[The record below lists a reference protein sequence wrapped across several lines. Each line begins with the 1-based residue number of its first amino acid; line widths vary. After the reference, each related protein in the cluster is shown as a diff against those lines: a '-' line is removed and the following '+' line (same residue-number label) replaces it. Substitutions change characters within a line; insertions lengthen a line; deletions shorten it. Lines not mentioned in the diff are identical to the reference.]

1 MNRGDRREAIFRDEK
16 DPDLFLKTLG
26 ECCTRSAFR
35 VHAYCLMPN
44 HFHLVLETPRGNLT
58 SGMQWFLGTYSA
70 RFNRKHKYFGH
81 VFSGRYK
88 AVLISRSSGYLRAA
102 CHYVHLNPARA
113 RLLRPDQP
121 LEAFRW
127 SSYPAYIGPRR
138 GRPAWLRTDRFLAE
152 LHLTADTPATRQRL
166 REHMERWR
174 AAEDQSEYKAFR
186 RGWFAGPTEE
196 KRELLEIIEA
206 NKTSAHY
213 GEELRESDLLHAER
227 MLREQLRD
235 RGLTVQASV
244 QASVLTFY
252 TTALNGFT
260 THDCTPGFVHS
271 LRWSKRVTP
280 AKALEARK
288 IEVIGVEFGL
298 VFNGQS
304 SQVRVCGERSPGNG
318 RRVERN
324 SARCRRIGVQNEH
337 SGLLQPGIHAI

>member
-88 AVLISRSSGYLRAA
+88 AVLISGSSGYLRAA

-174 AAEDQSEYKAFR
+174 AAEDQSDYKAFR

-235 RGLTVQASV
+235 RGLTA
-244 QASVLTFY
+244 ARLR
-252 TTALNGFT
+252 
-260 THDCTPGFVHS
+260 S
-271 LRWSKRVTP
+271 LRKGHPEKLRIAQHLRQHTAATLSWIAQHLHMGAPRHLAHLLYWARRPKP
-280 AKALEARK
+280 AEARR
-288 IEVIGVEFGL
+288 G
-298 VFNGQS
+298 
-304 SQVRVCGERSPGNG
+304 SP
-318 RRVERN
+318 RRP
-324 SARCRRIGVQNEH
+324 
-337 SGLLQPGIHAI
+337 LL